1 MANEFARNLQDANL
15 NPATFTLPAAAST
28 STYSATIDLGAD
40 TVKPDNVE
48 FELSV
53 PALTT
58 TMNTGTATAGVTY
71 IIETSTTSV
80 FTAVASVI
88 RSKNFAGDTTTALAA
103 KLIRARL
110 PSDCERYVRGKVTF
124 GTTTADASTLAATL
138 TVRF

>member
-1 MANEFARNLQDANL
+1 MANEFARNLQDASL

-40 TVKPDNVE
+40 TIKPANVE
-48 FELSV
+48 IELSV

-80 FTAVASVI
+80 FTAVASQI
-88 RSKNFAGDTTTALAA
+88 RSKNFAGDTTTALVA

-124 GTTTADASTLAATL
+124 GTTTADGSTLAATV